1 MMKRRGYGA
10 WICLVGLA
18 PFLAAIPAG
27 LSQAGE
33 AGVRIENAW
42 ARATPEG
49 STVGAAYANIQAAG
63 AADTLVSASS
73 PVAGRVE
80 IHTHLVE
87 DGVMKMRR
95 LEKLAIG
102 AGETAKLKPS
112 GDHIRPSRRAPKSPS
127 RSYSKRQARS
137 RLRPGSS
144 RSGPRDRARPRQLPG
159 MRATRW
165 TTARWTT
172 ASTRPQGGGLKIR
185 QVSRQPCVEI
195 PSAEVVNGNHQWSRQ
210 PQYFSS
216 HTAQLR
222 LTARPRSNMVRSR
235 RTRLIRSKKRWPKS
249 GETGSG

>member
-112 GDHIRPSRRAPKSPS
+112 GDHIMLFDLKQALKEGAKVPLTLVFEKAGEIQVEAGIEPVGSQGPGAAPAAAGHEGHQMDH
-127 RSYSKRQARS
+127 SKM
-137 RLRPGSS
+137 
-144 RSGPRDRARPRQLPG
+144 D
-159 MRATRW
+159 
-165 TTARWTT
+165 
-172 ASTRPQGGGLKIR
+172 
-185 QVSRQPCVEI
+185 
-195 PSAEVVNGNHQWSRQ
+195 H
-210 PQYFSS
+210 
-216 HTAQLR
+216 
-222 LTARPRSNMVRSR
+222 
-235 RTRLIRSKKRWPKS
+235 SKH
-249 GETGSG
+249 